1 MSERTY
7 EQGFADGFE
16 RGFDAGFKK
25 AIDGRLFGQDD
36 GITRLSRLSGD
47 YCGDSNKITA
57 SIYTRKKKQL

>member
-25 AIDGRLFGQDD
+25 ALSGRLFGHGD
-36 GITRLSRLSGD
+36 GITTISCSSED
-47 YCGDSNKITA
+47 CCGDNKIGS
-57 SIYTRKKKQL
+57 SIYTREKKQL